1 MLPKEARQS
10 PLFQPASPHLK
21 REKEQSYISIALGLV
36 FLLVVIS
43 ITVMESSPK
52 PYNSE
57 QKQRILEAHE
67 AILYF
72 IDAEIMAKR
81 LFPDPSARWSHY
93 ILDGGSGCRTHDNT
107 GSLMAPLRYNQIF
120 CRNVCHGRFVLCPV
134 TRPLFLSGLATC
146 NRET

>member
-1 MLPKEARQS
+1 LR
-10 PLFQPASPHLK
+10 
-21 REKEQSYISIALGLV
+21 LV

-93 ILDGGSGCRTHDNT
+93 ILDGGSGCRTHDNKYWLAYGT
-107 GSLMAPLRYNQIF
+107 VEIQPNLLPQRLSWAVCFVPGDQAPVFVRVGDMQSGDLTAALRMTSDPEASKK
-120 CRNVCHGRFVLCPV
+120 G
-134 TRPLFLSGLATC
+134 AAD
-146 NRET
+146 EK